1 MKKNNY
7 GFHKH
12 FKFARQ
18 TSGKKGRKLLNSLQE
33 NQSCIVN
40 RNCST
45 HRERTAGYRFL
56 NNPRVTEKD
65 LVKSLQNQCRQNCDG
80 LHVIGIQ
87 DTTEYNYNRHRN
99 RLKEDTM
106 GFVGNSDS
114 TGFLAH
120 LMVIFDSVSCLPHG
134 ISYCKMWSRTPQHK
148 NKSRY
153 KTLPIENKESYRWI
167 EAADQT
173 KALLDTA
180 KHFTFLSDRESDIY
194 QLWDRVPDN
203 RTDLIIRAR
212 EDRPVFGDETTVFEI
227 LNQSPAEGI
236 YTIELKED
244 KRAKRSKRIA
254 RIQVKYA
261 EVAIKK
267 PCRVA
272 LDQVIDDHVVLRVVE
287 AKEMP
292 GNNIEEESLVHWVLF
307 TTHAVKDFE
316 QACRIIDWYSFR
328 WQIEQFFRLTKSTGI
343 DLESSQLETGEGL
356 KKLGI
361 LGFSTALRI
370 LQLNLARDG
379 IVNDKVQK
387 YFNPMEVVVLQVLDE
402 ELKGTTIKQQ
412 NPHRKGTL
420 AWASWIIAKLGG
432 YSGYRS
438 QSPPG
443 PMTYKWG
450 LDKFEQIKIGYYLLK
465 KDVYK
470 E

>member
-1 MKKNNY
+1 
-7 GFHKH
+7 
-12 FKFARQ
+12 
-18 TSGKKGRKLLNSLQE
+18 
-33 NQSCIVN
+33 
-40 RNCST
+40 
-45 HRERTAGYRFL
+45 
-56 NNPRVTEKD
+56 
-65 LVKSLQNQCRQNCDG
+65 
-80 LHVIGIQ
+80 
-87 DTTEYNYNRHRN
+87 
-99 RLKEDTM
+99 
-106 GFVGNSDS
+106 
-114 TGFLAH
+114 
-120 LMVIFDSVSCLPHG
+120 
-134 ISYCKMWSRTPQHK
+134 MWSRKPQHK
-148 NKSRY
+148 NKSQY
-153 KTLPIENKESYRWI
+153 KTLPIEKKESYRWI

-173 KALLDTA
+173 KDLLDTA

-203 RTDLIIRAR
+203 RTDLIVRAR
-212 EDRPVFGDETTVFEI
+212 EDRPVYGDESTVFEI
-227 LNQSPAEGI
+227 LNQSPVEGI
-236 YTIELKED
+236 YSIELKED

-261 EVAIKK
+261 EVSIKK
-267 PCRVA
+267 PCRVS

-287 AKEMP
+287 AKEMA

-343 DLESSQLETGEGL
+343 DLEGSQLETGEGL

-412 NPHRKGTL
+412 NPHRKCTL

-443 PMTYKWG
+443 PMTYTWG